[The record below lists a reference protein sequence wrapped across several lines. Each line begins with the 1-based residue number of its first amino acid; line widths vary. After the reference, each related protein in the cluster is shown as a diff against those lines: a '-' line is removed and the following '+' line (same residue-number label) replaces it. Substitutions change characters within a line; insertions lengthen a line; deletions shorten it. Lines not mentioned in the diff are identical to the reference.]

1 MTGGTGEKGSSGEHR
16 LCLGGVCDECHP
28 GTPPLFGSSPL
39 CPLPSLEGQT
49 LARGHVP
56 REAEPRG
63 RGRGRGGGERSL
75 RYGRP
80 ALPLDSGRAGPGPLG
95 LRLRLIR
102 SPGAGGQGGPG
113 GGDQATAESRAP
125 RPTCGGGTIGRAGM
139 GRYSGKTCRLLFM
152 LVLTVA
158 FFVAELVSGYLGNS
172 IALLSDS
179 FNMLS
184 DLISLCVGLSAGY
197 IARRPRGGLSATYG
211 YARAEVVGALG
222 NAVFLTALC
231 FTIFVEAVLRLARPE
246 RIDDP
251 ELVLIVGALGLAV
264 NVVGLLIFQDCAAC
278 PLVLFVCRT
287 YTQHKVSSLNA
298 GDSLTTQNEPEETM
312 KKEKKS
318 EALNIRGVL
327 LHVMGD
333 ALGSV
338 VVVITAII
346 FYVLPLKH
354 EDPCN
359 WQCYI
364 DPSLTVIM
372 VIIILSSA
380 FPLIKETAAIL
391 LQMVPKNVNM
401 EELMSK
407 LSAVPGISSVH
418 EVHIWELISGKI
430 IATLHIKYQQ
440 DGGDRDAS
448 IKIREIFHNTGIHNV
463 TIQFE
468 KVDVKGPLE
477 PKDVQLLCSSPCISK
492 GCSKQLCCPP
502 GALPLAH
509 VNGCAEHN
517 GCPPL
522 DLSRSDGLGRR
533 QTAEVALEVSL
544 EGCLS
549 DHGQALSKSQE
560 DSRYIN
566 STHF

>member
-1 MTGGTGEKGSSGEHR
+1 
-16 LCLGGVCDECHP
+16 
-28 GTPPLFGSSPL
+28 
-39 CPLPSLEGQT
+39 
-49 LARGHVP
+49 
-56 REAEPRG
+56 
-63 RGRGRGGGERSL
+63 
-75 RYGRP
+75 
-80 ALPLDSGRAGPGPLG
+80 
-95 LRLRLIR
+95 
-102 SPGAGGQGGPG
+102 
-113 GGDQATAESRAP
+113 
-125 RPTCGGGTIGRAGM
+125 M

-184 DLISLCVGLSAGY
+184 DLISLCVGLGAGY
-197 IARRPRGGLSATYG
+197 VARRPRGGLGATYG
-211 YARAEVVGALG
+211 YARAEVLGALS

-231 FTIFVEAVLRLARPE
+231 FTISVEAVLRLARPE

-264 NVVGLLIFQDCAAC
+264 NVLGLLIFQDCAAWLAC
-278 PLVLFVCRT
+278 WGPRRRRPPPPAEGRT
-287 YTQHKVSSLNA
+287 PRAIGAPRGAPGPGQSPRGAASPDRKEERGATVFSNVA
-298 GDSLTTQNEPEETM
+298 GDSLNTQNEPEETM

-338 VVVITAII
+338 VVVVTAII
-346 FYVLPLKH
+346 FYVRPLKG

-372 VIIILSSA
+372 VAIILSSA

-391 LQMVPKNVNM
+391 LQMVPKGVNM

-430 IATLHIKYQQ
+430 IATLHIKYRK
-440 DGGDRDAS
+440 DRGYQDAS
-448 IKIREIFHNTGIHNV
+448 MKIREIFHHAGIHNV

-468 KVDVKGPLE
+468 HVDLKE
-477 PKDVQLLCSSPCISK
+477 TMEQKDLLLLCSSPCISK
-492 GCSKQLCCPP
+492 GCEKQLCCPP

-522 DLSRSDGLGRR
+522 DTYPSDGLRGQVTR
-533 QTAEVALEVSL
+533 EVAIEVSL
-544 EGCLS
+544 DSCLS
-549 DHGQALSKSQE
+549 DHGQALGNTQE
-560 DSRYIN
+560 DQHYVN

>member
-1 MTGGTGEKGSSGEHR
+1 
-16 LCLGGVCDECHP
+16 
-28 GTPPLFGSSPL
+28 
-39 CPLPSLEGQT
+39 
-49 LARGHVP
+49 
-56 REAEPRG
+56 
-63 RGRGRGGGERSL
+63 
-75 RYGRP
+75 
-80 ALPLDSGRAGPGPLG
+80 
-95 LRLRLIR
+95 
-102 SPGAGGQGGPG
+102 
-113 GGDQATAESRAP
+113 
-125 RPTCGGGTIGRAGM
+125 M

-152 LVLTVA
+152 LVLTVV

-184 DLISLCVGLSAGY
+184 DLISLCVGLGSGY
-197 IARRPRGGLSATYG
+197 IARRGARGSRATFG
-211 YARAEVVGALG
+211 YARAEVVGALS

-251 ELVLIVGALGLAV
+251 ELVLIVGTLGLAV

-278 PLVLFVCRT
+278 FSCCARARRHRPPPQPLHRGSPGGALGGPQGTATPTAPGTDSAVTLRGASVGRKEQEGATVFSNV
-287 YTQHKVSSLNA
+287 A
-298 GDSLTTQNEPEETM
+298 GDSLNTRNEPEETTE
-312 KKEKKS
+312 KLKKS

-346 FYVLPLKH
+346 FYVRPLGR

-364 DPSLTVIM
+364 DPSLTVVM

-380 FPLIKETAAIL
+380 FPLIKETAVIL
-391 LQMVPKNVNM
+391 LQMVPKGVNM
-401 EELMSK
+401 EDLMSK
-407 LSAVPGISSVH
+407 VDAVPGISSMH
-418 EVHIWELISGKI
+418 EVHIWELVSGKI
-430 IATLHIKYQQ
+430 IATLHIKYQKDTGYQ
-440 DGGDRDAS
+440 EAS
-448 IKIREIFHNTGIHNV
+448 RKIREIFHSAGIHNV

-468 KVDVKGPLE
+468 AVDLKEALVQ
-477 PKDVQLLCSSPCISK
+477 KDFLLNCSTPCISQSCAK
-492 GCSKQLCCPP
+492 KLCCPP

-517 GCPPL
+517 GGPALETYRNIRDAP
-522 DLSRSDGLGRR
+522 
-533 QTAEVALEVSL
+533 EVAIDVVLD
-544 EGCLS
+544 GCVR
-549 DHGQALSKSQE
+549 DHGQSLSKTQE
-560 DSRYIN
+560 EQCYEN

>member
-1 MTGGTGEKGSSGEHR
+1 
-16 LCLGGVCDECHP
+16 
-28 GTPPLFGSSPL
+28 
-39 CPLPSLEGQT
+39 
-49 LARGHVP
+49 
-56 REAEPRG
+56 
-63 RGRGRGGGERSL
+63 
-75 RYGRP
+75 
-80 ALPLDSGRAGPGPLG
+80 
-95 LRLRLIR
+95 
-102 SPGAGGQGGPG
+102 
-113 GGDQATAESRAP
+113 
-125 RPTCGGGTIGRAGM
+125 M

-184 DLISLCVGLSAGY
+184 DLISLCVGLGSGY
-197 IARRPRGGLSATYG
+197 IARRHTRGFRATYG
-211 YARAEVVGALG
+211 YARAEVVGALS

-264 NVVGLLIFQDCAAC
+264 NVVGLLIFQDCAAWFAC
-278 PLVLFVCRT
+278 CGRCQRRRLKQQQQLAEGDTHGAFGGLQGAEDGRRAATPTAPGWDSAVTLRGASIERKQEKGATVFSNV
-287 YTQHKVSSLNA
+287 A
-298 GDSLTTQNEPEETM
+298 GDSLNTQNEPEEMM

-346 FYVLPLKH
+346 FYVLPLGAT
-354 EDPCN
+354 DSCN

-364 DPSLTVIM
+364 DPSLTIVM

-391 LQMVPKNVNM
+391 LQMVPKGVNM

-418 EVHIWELISGKI
+418 EVHVWELISGKI
-430 IATLHIKYQQ
+430 IATLHIKCQKDRGYQ
-440 DGGDRDAS
+440 DAS
-448 IKIREIFHNTGIHNV
+448 TKIREIFHNAGIHNV

-468 KVDVKGPLE
+468 NVDVEEPLE
-477 PKDVQLLCSSPCISK
+477 QKDLFLLCSSPCISK
-492 GCSKQLCCPP
+492 SCAKQLCCPP

-517 GCPPL
+517 GGPPL
-522 DLSRSDGLGRR
+522 DTYRSDGLSRR
-533 QTAEVALEVSL
+533 DTAEVAIEMPLDGYL
-544 EGCLS
+544 R
-549 DHGQALSKSQE
+549 DHGHALKTQE
-560 DSRYIN
+560 DQCHVN

>member
-1 MTGGTGEKGSSGEHR
+1 
-16 LCLGGVCDECHP
+16 
-28 GTPPLFGSSPL
+28 
-39 CPLPSLEGQT
+39 
-49 LARGHVP
+49 
-56 REAEPRG
+56 
-63 RGRGRGGGERSL
+63 
-75 RYGRP
+75 
-80 ALPLDSGRAGPGPLG
+80 
-95 LRLRLIR
+95 
-102 SPGAGGQGGPG
+102 
-113 GGDQATAESRAP
+113 
-125 RPTCGGGTIGRAGM
+125 
-139 GRYSGKTCRLLFM
+139 
-152 LVLTVA
+152 
-158 FFVAELVSGYLGNS
+158 
-172 IALLSDS
+172 
-179 FNMLS
+179 
-184 DLISLCVGLSAGY
+184 
-197 IARRPRGGLSATYG
+197 
-211 YARAEVVGALG
+211 
-222 NAVFLTALC
+222 
-231 FTIFVEAVLRLARPE
+231 
-246 RIDDP
+246 
-251 ELVLIVGALGLAV
+251 
-264 NVVGLLIFQDCAAC
+264 
-278 PLVLFVCRT
+278 
-287 YTQHKVSSLNA
+287 
-298 GDSLTTQNEPEETM
+298 M

-346 FYVLPLKH
+346 FYVLPLKR

-364 DPSLTVIM
+364 DPSLTVVM

-391 LQMVPKNVNM
+391 LQMVPKGVNM

-440 DGGDRDAS
+440 DGGDQDATR
-448 IKIREIFHNTGIHNV
+448 KIREIFHNAGIHSV

-468 KVDVKGPLE
+468 KADLKEALE
-477 PKDVQLLCSSPCISK
+477 HKDLQLLCSFPCVAKS
-492 GCSKQLCCPP
+492 CAKQLCCPP

-522 DLSRSDGLGRR
+522 DMSQSGGLGRL
-533 QTAEVALEVSL
+533 QTTEVAVEVPLE
-544 EGCLS
+544 
-549 DHGQALSKSQE
+549 DHGQALGKHQE
-560 DSRYIN
+560 DSHYVN

>member
-1 MTGGTGEKGSSGEHR
+1 
-16 LCLGGVCDECHP
+16 
-28 GTPPLFGSSPL
+28 
-39 CPLPSLEGQT
+39 
-49 LARGHVP
+49 
-56 REAEPRG
+56 
-63 RGRGRGGGERSL
+63 
-75 RYGRP
+75 
-80 ALPLDSGRAGPGPLG
+80 
-95 LRLRLIR
+95 
-102 SPGAGGQGGPG
+102 
-113 GGDQATAESRAP
+113 
-125 RPTCGGGTIGRAGM
+125 M

-197 IARRPRGGLSATYG
+197 IARRPRGGLGATYG
-211 YARAEVVGALG
+211 YARAEVVGALS

-264 NVVGLLIFQDCAAC
+264 NVVGLLIFQDCAAWFAC
-278 PLVLFVCRT
+278 CGRRRRRRQQQQ
-287 YTQHKVSSLNA
+287 QHPQPAAGGGTRGAFGDPQGAECGWHAGALPAPGRDSAVTLRAASVDRKDEKGATVFSNVA
-298 GDSLTTQNEPEETM
+298 GDSLNTQNEPEETM

-346 FYVLPLKH
+346 FYVLPLKR

-364 DPSLTVIM
+364 DPSLTVVM

-391 LQMVPKNVNM
+391 LQMVPKGVNM

-440 DGGDRDAS
+440 DGGDQDATR
-448 IKIREIFHNTGIHNV
+448 KIREIFHNAGIHSV

-468 KVDVKGPLE
+468 KADLKEALE
-477 PKDVQLLCSSPCISK
+477 HKDLQLLCSFPCVAKS
-492 GCSKQLCCPP
+492 CAKQLCCPP

-522 DLSRSDGLGRR
+522 DMSQSGGLGRL
-533 QTAEVALEVSL
+533 QTTEVAVEVPLE
-544 EGCLS
+544 
-549 DHGQALSKSQE
+549 DHGQALGKHQE
-560 DSRYIN
+560 DSHYVN